1 MSPFSSCPLKAW
13 CIVEE
18 VVRWKLLP
26 RANKAILWVWMC
38 ASKNYSRD
46 YGQTSWGWDGHNATR
61 FGKAMKNL
69 VWGSTDTARLLRKPH
84 WWPFCT
90 PVKRDYKKGDITDNL
105 QDESVQ
111 VIGFH
116 LSRCLVEYQVMTI
129 IHYTSTLDVALFCL
143 CVADIAVQLSMCC
156 KS

>member
-46 YGQTSWGWDGHNATR
+46 YGQTSWDWDGHNAIR
-61 FGKAMKNL
+61 FVKAMKK
-69 VWGSTDTARLLRKPH
+69 GIDTAKLLREPH
-84 WWPFCT
+84 WWPKEIAKSLTIF
-90 PVKRDYKKGDITDNL
+90 KQY
-105 QDESVQ
+105 DESLQ
-111 VIGFH
+111 VIGLP
-116 LSRCLVEYQVMTI
+116 LSCWVVEYQVRSR
-129 IHYTSTLDVALFCL
+129 IHSGCCCVLPLCCTCCSAIVFVLQILDASLR
-143 CVADIAVQLSMCC
+143 A
-156 KS
+156 KSCN